1 MTDTRPIGIF
11 DSGAGGLSLMRVLRR
26 VLPHESVLYYADT
39 AHWPYGTRSP
49 DEVRR
54 LSVQATGWLIQH
66 QAKLVVVACNS
77 ATTSA
82 INHLRQV
89 YPVPFVGVEPAVKPA
104 AGATKTNR
112 IAVLATSTTL
122 SAPSYTRLLD
132 RYASEATVFSEA
144 FPDLVTAVERGEVD
158 ESLLAPILA
167 PVVNSLVERGV
178 DQIVLGCTH
187 FPFALQAIEHLAGP
201 GVDVIDSTEAVA
213 RQVLRLLT
221 ARGLEAPADHNPR
234 VQFAC
239 SGDREQFIRVVRRLV
254 PELYGEAVSSALAL
268 ELGAALRE
276 S

>member
-1 MTDTRPIGIF
+1 MDARPIGVF
-11 DSGAGGLSLMRVLRR
+11 DSGAGGLSLLRVLRR
-26 VLPHESVLYYADT
+26 QLPRESVLYYADT
-39 AHWPYGTRSP
+39 AHWPYGTRSAE
-49 DEVRR
+49 EVRR

-104 AGATKTNR
+104 AAATQTGK
-112 IAVLATSTTL
+112 IAVLATTTTL

-132 RYASEATVFSEA
+132 RYAGDATVYSEA
-144 FPDLVTAVERGEVD
+144 FPDLVAAVERGEV
-158 ESLLAPILA
+158 ERTRLGPILA
-167 PVVNSLVERGV
+167 PVVGSLVEQGV

-187 FPFALQAIEHLAGP
+187 FPFAQDAIQEIAGP
-201 GVDVIDSTEAVA
+201 AVTVIDSTEAVA
-213 RQVLRLLT
+213 RQVSRLL
-221 ARGLEAPADHNPR
+221 ADRGLEAPADHQPR
-234 VQFAC
+234 IQFAC
-239 SGDREQFIRVVRRLV
+239 SGEREPFLRVVRQLV
-254 PELYGEAVSSALAL
+254 PELYGEAISSALAL